1 MTTPEAVIDK
11 IRKCMALA
19 ESENEFEAAAALRQ
33 AQRLM
38 QKAAGNRHPHTHRST
53 K

>member
-38 QKAAGNRHPHTHRST
+38 QQHGLSSDDVEVQ
-53 K
+53 